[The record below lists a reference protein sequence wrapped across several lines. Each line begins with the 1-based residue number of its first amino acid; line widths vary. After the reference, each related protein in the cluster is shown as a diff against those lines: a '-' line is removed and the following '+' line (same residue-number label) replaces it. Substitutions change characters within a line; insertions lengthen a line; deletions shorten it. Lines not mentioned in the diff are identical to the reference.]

1 MFSDLISKPRL
12 IYVKNKTTNQAEENL
27 KPSQKVE
34 ELKSN
39 SIIPEIS
46 IQVQDSSPINDGQ
59 IKEHDLSIQT
69 FTTPNQ
75 SINQTNQFITKT
87 VIDENDSVE
96 EIENRKQIL
105 EHIATAPIPEIPKTK
120 SDKVDLID
128 KFIKQ
133 DPRITP
139 AKSNFY
145 SPINMAKKS
154 IVESED
160 IVSETLAKIYAQQGN
175 TQKAISYYEKLALR
189 FPEKSRYF
197 AALIEDLKSK
207 PNT

>member
-1 MFSDLISKPRL
+1 M
-12 IYVKNKTTNQAEENL
+12 
-27 KPSQKVE
+27 
-34 ELKSN
+34 
-39 SIIPEIS
+39 
-46 IQVQDSSPINDGQ
+46 
-59 IKEHDLSIQT
+59 
-69 FTTPNQ
+69 
-75 SINQTNQFITKT
+75 
-87 VIDENDSVE
+87 
-96 EIENRKQIL
+96 
-105 EHIATAPIPEIPKTK
+105 EHIATAPIPEIPKTN
-120 SDKVDLID
+120 SDTVDLID

-175 TQKAISYYEKLALR
+175 TQKAISFYEKLALR